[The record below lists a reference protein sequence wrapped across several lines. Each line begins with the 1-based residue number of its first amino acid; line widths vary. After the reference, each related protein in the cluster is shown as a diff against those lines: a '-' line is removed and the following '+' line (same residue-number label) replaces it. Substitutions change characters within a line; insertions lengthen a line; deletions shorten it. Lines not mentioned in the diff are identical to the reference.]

1 MTLKYIGETPAAGNH
16 AGNKARRDVDAIFAR
31 RGYELLE
38 TVIETRF
45 ESTLDKVGYVL
56 RASTWK
62 EILKLRSVKAQLV
75 FAQFPVYGNK
85 LMRETL
91 GDFFS
96 RNRMLFIVHDLDALR
111 NFGSASTADEIKQLN
126 RAEFLIV
133 HNRRMLERLREIG
146 VSTPMIALELFD
158 YLLDGELPSRP
169 SDSGNAIVFAG
180 NLSKSAF
187 LKSIGELKVQF
198 NLYGPG
204 GEDLSELGNVEYRGS
219 FSPEEVPYKLEGGF
233 GLIWD
238 GDSIDTC
245 AGAFGE
251 YLRLNNPHKLSLY
264 IAAGL
269 PVVTWTRAAIADFI
283 AENGIGFTVDSLR
296 EIPSRLEK
304 INAAEYRSMLE
315 NSARLQKKIAAG
327 FFTNRALERVEQFL
341 EAKR

>member
-1 MTLKYIGETPAAGNH
+1 MQLKYIGETPAEGNH

-31 RGYELLE
+31 RGYELIE
-38 TVIETRF
+38 NVVETRF
-45 ESTLDKVGYVL
+45 DSTLEKMSYVL
-56 RASTWK
+56 RAATWK
-62 EILKLRSVKAQLV
+62 KILRLRSIKDQLV
-75 FAQFPVYGNK
+75 LAQFPIYGNK

-133 HNRRMLERLREIG
+133 HNRQMLERLREIG
-146 VSTPMIALELFD
+146 VSTSMLELELFD
-158 YLLDGELPSRP
+158 YLLDGELPRRP
-169 SDSGNAIVFAG
+169 SDSDNAIVFAG

-187 LKSIGELKVQF
+187 LKSIGELEVQF

-204 GEDLSELGNVEYRGS
+204 GENISNANWRGS
-219 FSPEEVPYKLEGGF
+219 FLPDEVPYKLEGNF

-269 PVVTWTRAAIADFI
+269 PVVTWTHAAIADFI

-304 INAAEYRSMLE
+304 IGVTEYRSMLE
-315 NSARLQKKIAAG
+315 NAARLQKMIAAG

-341 EAKR
+341 EAKK